1 MKYFIFDL
9 GGVLSVPMDIKGLY
23 NQIEWKINY
32 DEFVE
37 KFNFSKETEKAHK
50 GELKTKEFFE
60 YLKQYMNE
68 DVTLSEFKDMYIN
81 NNLFFQDTIQ
91 IIKYLKKLEYMV
103 CLLSNLKEIDYE
115 KFLQNFDT
123 SIFDEMFLSYK
134 LGMLKPDDNIY
145 QYVID
150 KLKAS
155 PEDIY
160 FFDDNKENVNSAIR
174 NGIQAYQV
182 TGLNIKEKISEILG
196 SF

>member
-81 NNLFFQDTIQ
+81 NNIFFQDTIQ

-160 FFDDNKENVNSAIR
+160 FFDDNKENVDSAIR

>member
-81 NNLFFQDTIQ
+81 NNIFFQDTIQ
-91 IIKYLKKLEYMV
+91 IIKYLKKLEYKV

-115 KFLQNFDT
+115 KFSQNFDT
-123 SIFDEMFLSYK
+123 SVFDEMFLSYK

-150 KLKAS
+150 KLKS
-155 PEDIY
+155 RPEDIY
-160 FFDDNKENVNSAIR
+160 FFDDNKENVDSAIR

-182 TGLNIKEKISEILG
+182 TGLNIKEKISEILE

>member
-50 GELKTKEFFE
+50 GKLKTKEFFE

-81 NNLFFQDTIQ
+81 NNIFFQDTIQ

-160 FFDDNKENVNSAIR
+160 FFDDNKENVDSAIR

>member
-32 DEFVE
+32 DEFVK

-81 NNLFFQDTIQ
+81 NNIFFQDTIQ
-91 IIKYLKKLEYMV
+91 IIKYLKKLEYTV

-160 FFDDNKENVNSAIR
+160 FFDDNKENVDSAIR

>member
-81 NNLFFQDTIQ
+81 NNIFFQDTIQ
-91 IIKYLKKLEYMV
+91 IIKYLKKLEYKV

-160 FFDDNKENVNSAIR
+160 FFDDNKENVDSAIR

>member
-1 MKYFIFDL
+1 
-9 GGVLSVPMDIKGLY
+9 
-23 NQIEWKINY
+23 
-32 DEFVE
+32 
-37 KFNFSKETEKAHK
+37 
-50 GELKTKEFFE
+50 
-60 YLKQYMNE
+60 MNE

-81 NNLFFQDTIQ
+81 NNIFFQDTIQ

-160 FFDDNKENVNSAIR
+160 FFDDNKENVDSAIR

>member
-81 NNLFFQDTIQ
+81 NNIFFQDTIQ

-160 FFDDNKENVNSAIR
+160 FFDDNKENVDSAIR

-182 TGLNIKEKISEILG
+182 TGLNIKEKISEILE

>member
-1 MKYFIFDL
+1 
-9 GGVLSVPMDIKGLY
+9 
-23 NQIEWKINY
+23 
-32 DEFVE
+32 
-37 KFNFSKETEKAHK
+37 
-50 GELKTKEFFE
+50 
-60 YLKQYMNE
+60 MNE

-81 NNLFFQDTIQ
+81 NNIFFQDTIQ

-160 FFDDNKENVNSAIR
+160 FFDDNKENVDSAIR
-174 NGIQAYQV
+174 NGIQA
-182 TGLNIKEKISEILG
+182 IR
-196 SF
+196 